1 MIKLTVMNCH
11 LKIILYPSLLV
22 FPCKFVKINETCC
35 LNSIGLFSFYKYPK
49 RLSTNITWA
58 VLGKRPP
65 LTDKKFYQSYIVQ
78 KAKDNRKRSILSDR
92 NNNIVF
98 FTYCQMFSVVHDK
111 PWKLYKGGNL
121 KWANRKK
128 WCLSWHEKKG
138 VNFHKNLF
146 RGLQV
151 ADRSNQEKNLS
162 QSKMSSLM
170 VGIYYYIH
178 VVIWFFFSFD
188 MNYFVLEDYC
198 SSLSNTQ
205 HGNLFLLKALFR

>member
-1 MIKLTVMNCH
+1 MVEIILKFLWEHLQFIINDKINCQE
-11 LKIILYPSLLV
+11 LSFKNNLYPSLLV

-35 LNSIGLFSFYKYPK
+35 PNSIGLFSFYKYPK

-111 PWKLYKGGNL
+111 PLKLDKGGNL
-121 KWANRKK
+121 KWANRKSVV
-128 WCLSWHEKKG
+128 W
-138 VNFHKNLF
+138 
-146 RGLQV
+146 
-151 ADRSNQEKNLS
+151 
-162 QSKMSSLM
+162 
-170 VGIYYYIH
+170 VG
-178 VVIWFFFSFD
+178 
-188 MNYFVLEDYC
+188 MRRKE
-198 SSLSNTQ
+198 
-205 HGNLFLLKALFR
+205 

>member
-1 MIKLTVMNCH
+1 MIKLTVKNCH

-35 LNSIGLFSFYKYPK
+35 PNSIGLFSFYKYPK

-121 KWANRKK
+121 KWANRKSVV
-128 WCLSWHEKKG
+128 W
-138 VNFHKNLF
+138 
-146 RGLQV
+146 
-151 ADRSNQEKNLS
+151 
-162 QSKMSSLM
+162 
-170 VGIYYYIH
+170 VG
-178 VVIWFFFSFD
+178 
-188 MNYFVLEDYC
+188 MRRKE
-198 SSLSNTQ
+198 
-205 HGNLFLLKALFR
+205 

>member
-1 MIKLTVMNCH
+1 MIKLTVKNCH

-65 LTDKKFYQSYIVQ
+65 LTDKNFYQSYIVQ

-98 FTYCQMFSVVHDK
+98 FTYCQMFAVVHDK

-121 KWANRKK
+121 KWANRKSVV
-128 WCLSWHEKKG
+128 W
-138 VNFHKNLF
+138 
-146 RGLQV
+146 
-151 ADRSNQEKNLS
+151 
-162 QSKMSSLM
+162 
-170 VGIYYYIH
+170 VG
-178 VVIWFFFSFD
+178 
-188 MNYFVLEDYC
+188 MRRKE
-198 SSLSNTQ
+198 
-205 HGNLFLLKALFR
+205 